1 MASMAEKRM
10 KNKEENTCKEKPHV
24 GNLHMRFDAGKVT
37 LATPRRRGWTAVS
50 LKIDGTGTHR
60 SSGATART
68 RSTAQARI
76 AAGSAMSTGRAAYRR
91 GSMNEAEENV
101 KLGEL
106 DAREQSS
113 DRQREMR

>member
-50 LKIDGTGTHR
+50 LKIDGTGTHTIQWR
-60 SSGATART
+60 YRKEEIDSAGKDCGWIRNVYWSGSVPAR
-68 RSTAQARI
+68 
-76 AAGSAMSTGRAAYRR
+76 
-91 GSMNEAEENV
+91 
-101 KLGEL
+101 
-106 DAREQSS
+106 
-113 DRQREMR
+113 